1 MFIVLYEGLL
11 GGGVYVNAFYAIS
24 REVSL
29 VIMSIYD
36 WLGLVNI
43 TWPIPSVSHFNPESS
58 INACK

>member
-29 VIMSIYD
+29 VIMSIFD

-43 TWPIPSVSHFNPESS
+43 IWPIPSVSHF
-58 INACK
+58 